1 MLAKRLPTIL
11 PDMSFDE
18 MIESS
23 KIYSVAGKLSPEH
36 PLVTARPFIKA
47 NQGISIAGL
56 IGGGAV
62 PGPGTISLAHN
73 GVLFLDELPEFPVKI
88 LETLRQPMEDKNIT
102 ISRVKRT
109 LTYPSDFMLVC
120 AMNPCPCGYFGHPT
134 RKWDPR
140 MKPFIF
146 QERNDIY
153 IIDLMKTLNYVR
165 KAFDAV
171 KELARNGG
179 NVLFVG
185 TKKQAVQSIKEAAER
200 CDMYYINNRWLGG
213 MLTNFATIK
222 KSIARLKRIE
232 KEEVDGTFDK
242 LPKKEVILLLKEKD
256 RLEKN
261 FAGIKDMENLPDM
274 LFVIDPMQ
282 EAIAVSEARKLGI
295 PVVAVVDTNCNP
307 EIIDY
312 PIPGNDDAIRAISLF
327 AGVVASAVI
336 EGQNEAGKETLA
348 KSEYSSEESSSG
360 ESAAEE
366 AFDNSATEA
375 AEAIA
380 EQYGVSDQEEN

>member
-1 MLAKRLPTIL
+1 MDRVPESGLYFIFKGYFMSLPVMKDL
-11 PDMSFDE
+11 LE
-18 MIESS
+18 
-23 KIYSVAGKLSPEH
+23 AGVH
-36 PLVTARPFIKA
+36 
-47 NQGISIAGL
+47 
-56 IGGGAV
+56 
-62 PGPGTISLAHN
+62 
-73 GVLFLDELPEFPVKI
+73 
-88 LETLRQPMEDKNIT
+88 
-102 ISRVKRT
+102 
-109 LTYPSDFMLVC
+109 
-120 AMNPCPCGYFGHPT
+120 FGHPT

-171 KELARNGG
+171 KEMARNGG
-179 NVLFVG
+179 NILFVG
-185 TKKQAVQSIKEAAER
+185 TKKQAVQSIKEAAEK

-213 MLTNFATIK
+213 MLTNFSTIK

-242 LPKKEVILLLKEKD
+242 LPKKEVILLLKEKE

-307 EIIDY
+307 EVIDY

-327 AGVVASAVI
+327 ANVVSSAVI

-348 KSEYSSEESSSG
+348 KSELSESSSD
-360 ESAAEE
+360 ESEDE
-366 AFDNSATEA
+366 VFDNSATEA